1 MRYGCIH
8 RRRHQHSVRLMCRLL
23 RVSRSGYYEWCHR
36 DESARQRRD
45 RDLTRLIRR
54 VHLESDGVY
63 GARKVHREL
72 VALGERCGRHK
83 VARVMRESGLKG
95 CPKRRFRRLA
105 DSPPSYPVAENL
117 LKQDFNANRINE
129 RWASDITY
137 ISTRQGW
144 LYLAVMDL
152 YSRRI
157 VGWSM
162 DKHTGRQLVLDAMTM
177 ALGYRQPAGPLVHHS
192 DRGPQYTSDDFRALL
207 DQHGIECSMSASGS
221 CYDNA
226 PVESFFATAET

>member
-54 VHLESDGVY
+54 VHFESDGVY

-117 LKQDFNANRINE
+117 RGGPHRLDRDF
-129 RWASDITY
+129 DL
-137 ISTRQGW
+137 ISE
-144 LYLAVMDL
+144 
-152 YSRRI
+152 I
-157 VGWSM
+157 
-162 DKHTGRQLVLDAMTM
+162 
-177 ALGYRQPAGPLVHHS
+177 
-192 DRGPQYTSDDFRALL
+192 F
-207 DQHGIECSMSASGS
+207 
-221 CYDNA
+221 
-226 PVESFFATAET
+226 